1 MWFNNV
7 CVFQVAEDFQITPQD
22 LANRLEQNAFT
33 PCLSQDMSSA
43 GWVPPLG
50 RIGAELTH
58 SINDCVLVC
67 LQTEEKVLPGAV
79 VKELLAEQVDSI
91 EEREQR
97 KLRRAEKERL
107 RDELMLDLLPRAF
120 VRHRQSYAYFDL
132 HKNWLV
138 INSASPKGIG
148 EVTEGLRKALGS
160 LPITPLDS
168 QNSPAAVM
176 TEWLHKRQLPSAI
189 TLADECELRDNDGV
203 VRCKGQDLLGE
214 EIKVHLDAG
223 KQVTRLA
230 LEWDD
235 RLALVVSDDLIFRRL
250 KMLDVLEKELDVE
263 GLDDPVAAF
272 DAGFVLLSSE
282 LRRCVGRLIE
292 VLNEAS

>member
-7 CVFQVAEDFQITPQD
+7 CVFQVAEDFQVTPQD
-22 LANRLEQNAFT
+22 LSDRLQQNAFT
-33 PCLSQDMSSA
+33 ACLSQDMSSA

-50 RIGAELTH
+50 RLGGELTH
-58 SINDCVLVC
+58 SISDCVLVC
-67 LQTEEKVLPGAV
+67 LQTEEKVLPAAV
-79 VKELLAEQVDSI
+79 VKELLTEQVAMV

-97 KLRRAEKERL
+97 SLRRAEKERL

-132 HKNWLV
+132 QKNWLV
-138 INSASPKGIG
+138 LNSASPKGIG
-148 EVTEGLRKALGS
+148 EVTEGLRKVLGS
-160 LPITPLDS
+160 LPVTPLDS
-168 QNSPAAVM
+168 PNSPAAVM
-176 TEWLHKRQLPSAI
+176 TEWLHKGQLPSDIA
-189 TLADECELRDNDGV
+189 LADECELRDNDGV

-230 LEWDD
+230 LEWDE
-235 RLALVVSDDLIFRRL
+235 RLALVLSEDLMLRRL

-272 DAGFVLLSSE
+272 DASFVLLSSE
-282 LRRCVGRLIE
+282 LRRCVSRLLE
-292 VLNEAS
+292 VLNNAA